1 MASQRE
7 QQQEETHFRV
17 MRLLDEDPSISTR
30 EIARRV
36 GISNG
41 AAYYCVTALI
51 EKGFVKLRNFAR
63 SKTKGN
69 YIYELTPRGIR
80 VKAALTVSFLE
91 RKKHEYEDLKLE
103 IQRLESELGVE
114 EDNEP
119 TNSETRCELFKN
131 LTCFKAYDIRGK
143 LDEELDKDIAY
154 KIGRATVESL
164 NSKTVAVG
172 LMPGRRRPI
181 WLMLCQ
187 MAFAMLALTSWT

>member
-7 QQQEETHFRV
+7 WQQQETHFRV

-41 AAYYCVTALI
+41 AAHYCVTALI
-51 EKGFVKLRNFAR
+51 DKGFVKLKNFAR

-80 VKAALTVSFLE
+80 AKAVLTVSFLE

-103 IQRLESELGVE
+103 IERLESELDVE
-114 EDNEP
+114 
-119 TNSETRCELFKN
+119 
-131 LTCFKAYDIRGK
+131 
-143 LDEELDKDIAY
+143 DKIKSANT
-154 KIGRATVESL
+154 G
-164 NSKTVAVG
+164 N
-172 LMPGRRRPI
+172 P
-181 WLMLCQ
+181 
-187 MAFAMLALTSWT
+187 F

>member
-7 QQQEETHFRV
+7 QQQEEIHFRV

-51 EKGFVKLRNFAR
+51 EKGFVKLKNFAR

-91 RKKHEYEDLKLE
+91 RKRHEYEGLRSEIERLE
-103 IQRLESELGVE
+103 IELGVE
-114 EDNEP
+114 N
-119 TNSETRCELFKN
+119 K
-131 LTCFKAYDIRGK
+131 
-143 LDEELDKDIAY
+143 
-154 KIGRATVESL
+154 
-164 NSKTVAVG
+164 SKSGNTGDAV
-172 LMPGRRRPI
+172 
-181 WLMLCQ
+181 
-187 MAFAMLALTSWT
+187 